1 MIGRAGK
8 DQRVCGEGFGAHR
21 QFARRPAHHRQVAF
35 ARLQQLHQGLAVGAD
50 DQAHVDAP
58 DLSNALSLGTEVS
71 LRAVVALGE
80 LSDSDVDVQV
90 AYGRVDEHDDIVE
103 PATASLRLVD
113 KRDDGTWI
121 YEGQMRLDRTGP
133 FGYSVR
139 VLPNDQ
145 LLSTPAEFTGV
156 HTRID
161 ALYLSMATVS
171 TVGFG
176 DASATGQLARAVIT
190 GQMAFNIAFVATLV
204 GLFQSR
210 LQTNRERRREH

>member
-1 MIGRAGK
+1 MITAPRGTESGLQAGSFRK
-8 DQRVCGEGFGAHR
+8 GLGA
-21 QFARRPAHHRQVAF
+21 APLDSGAVSRPWLFRLVLPVAIVATYF
-35 ARLQQLHQGLAVGAD
+35 LVPVAAYDAPIGLTAGIAVSVAGLA
-50 DQAHVDAP
+50 
-58 DLSNALSLGTEVS
+58 T
-71 LRAVVALGE
+71 VV
-80 LSDSDVDVQV
+80 VVT
-90 AYGRVDEHDDIVE
+90 VDELRRSERRLELVHLGLILEIALVSF
-103 PATASLRLVD
+103 ATVYYLMS
-113 KRDDGTWI
+113 
-121 YEGQMRLDRTGP
+121 
-133 FGYSVR
+133 
-139 VLPNDQ
+139 
-145 LLSTPAEFTGV
+145 LSTPAEFTGV